1 MSWLRHWGM
10 YDRLKGTFFLMMAL
24 AARHLRV
31 TQGMAENLTCGW
43 AAAKMSC
50 GHMSLRSGV

>member
-31 TQGMAENLTCGW
+31 TQGMAENLT
-43 AAAKMSC
+43 
-50 GHMSLRSGV
+50 